1 MLFQRL
7 KDLRIDAGRTQE
19 DIADVLNCRRE
30 VYRRYEKNIREIPVW
45 AAIRLA
51 QYYHTSTDYL
61 FGLTD
66 IRAPYGF
73 SRSRSGAS
81 SRNP

>member
-1 MLFQRL
+1 MFFQRL
-7 KDLRIDAGRTQE
+7 EDLRIDADKTQE
-19 DIADVLNCRRE
+19 EIAEVLSCKRE
-30 VYRRYEKNIREIPVW
+30 VYRRYEKGIYEIPVW

-73 SRSRSGAS
+73 SRVRSGAS

>member
-7 KDLRIDAGRTQE
+7 ENLRIDADKTQG
-19 DIADVLNCRRE
+19 DIAEVLVCHRE
-30 VYRRYEKNIREIPVW
+30 VYRRYEKGIREIPVW

-66 IRAPYGF
+66 SPAPY
-73 SRSRSGAS
+73 SRGRSGS
-81 SRNP
+81 SFKKP